1 MGKVMNSV
9 GRLDSIFIFI
19 FILSRWVKTGD
30 EVLIDKAGEVRV
42 LDRLKV

>member
-1 MGKVMNSV
+1 MGKVMNSG
-9 GRLDSIFIFI
+9 GRLDSIFI

-30 EVLIDKAGEVRV
+30 EVRIDKAGEVRV